1 MANVGLFNDSP
12 TSGGVNGT
20 LVSASNPIE
29 DGPLL
34 ADGAAVL
41 GEPVKLA
48 VRVLNSG
55 YYRPGSTTLTLVGAT
70 ATAWA
75 LAPDNAGAPG
85 TWEDWGDPLSIAGP
99 LENENVVFWIRPRS
113 LASEDVTT
121 TTEDVG
127 VLLQVE
133 DDVLYISGRSLAL
146 PYGVNTAV
154 GRSLAL
160 PSVVLNSVARSVA
173 LPYEV
178 QSDDVGRSLA
188 LPYTVIGEVGRSLAL
203 PYTVVGE
210 VGRSLA
216 LPYTVDAWAAGIT
229 HYTVG
234 AGPIGLCEDQHG
246 NVWVAA
252 LTASQLQ
259 RITPDGTVTT
269 FSMADAA
276 DDPRAI
282 VSDGTNLYVTHAT
295 GMTKVSGDLT
305 GTPTIARTTAMGATY
320 GVAIGSDGYLYATDS
335 STKIKKID
343 PATMAVVTAWG
354 TSGEKETAGATF
366 RYITAGDSGFLY
378 ACDRANNRVYKI
390 AVANATANANIGT
403 GPDAS
408 ADFSDIV
415 YNGTDLYLVGQGTG
429 KIYRVTLAG
438 TYTGTVIGASTSLVT
453 GIAIGADGRVYTA
466 GWDASYANIYSIAAG
481 ATPGTPTNHGAL
493 TAAANWDVLGHSNGT
508 IWVAEYGSAKVARL
522 VL

>member
-1 MANVGLFNDSP
+1 MSEIVLVTGGTTGLTD
-12 TSGGVNGT
+12 GT
-20 LVSASNPIE
+20 LVDESNRLVFTSTTPLEVHVRCIPGYWSVDQAFYVPDGSEAAIPLEVSFDDGTTWEGWVDNPVCPEIE
-29 DGPLL
+29 DVNFPVLL
-34 ADGAAVL
+34 RQTEAIVGTLDTDFRTDGSYTAIEVLSTPTLTATVGGATQVDLSWTNVSNEDGYVLQRSPNGSTGWSTIATKAANATTHSDTGLSAGTRYWYRVAAV
-41 GEPVKLA
+41 G
-48 VRVLNSG
+48 SG
-55 YYRPGSTTLTLVGAT
+55 RYSDSGWGTDDALP
-70 ATAWA
+70 
-75 LAPDNAGAPG
+75 LAP
-85 TWEDWGDPLSIAGP
+85 
-99 LENENVVFWIRPRS
+99 
-113 LASEDVTT
+113 
-121 TTEDVG
+121 
-127 VLLQVE
+127 
-133 DDVLYISGRSLAL
+133 
-146 PYGVNTAV
+146 
-154 GRSLAL
+154 
-160 PSVVLNSVARSVA
+160 
-173 LPYEV
+173 
-178 QSDDVGRSLA
+178 
-188 LPYTVIGEVGRSLAL
+188 
-203 PYTVVGE
+203 
-210 VGRSLA
+210 
-216 LPYTVDAWAAGIT
+216 GIT

-234 AGPIGLCEDQHG
+234 VNPIGLCEDQHG

-252 LTASQLQ
+252 LTASELQ
-259 RITPDGTVTT
+259 RITPGGTVTT

-276 DDPRAI
+276 DDPRVIA
-282 VSDGTNLYVTHAT
+282 SDGTNLYVTHAT

-335 STKIKKID
+335 STKVKKID

-354 TSGEKETAGATF
+354 TSGEKETSGATF

-408 ADFSDIV
+408 ADFMDIV
-415 YNGTDLYLVGQGTG
+415 YNGTDLYVVGQGAG

-466 GWDASYANIYSIAAG
+466 GYDASYKNIYSIAAG

-493 TAAANWDVLGHSNGT
+493 TAGGNWDVLGHSNGT

>member
-1 MANVGLFNDSP
+1 MALVIVTGGTTGAADGTAVSQGGAFTNPLVIVTLNTAVDAHIRCDDGYWSADQSFDVPTGFEVSFDGGSTWYDNADEPITAPEIEDVNYPIKIRQTVAAGS
-12 TSGGVNGT
+12 TSGSFVTDGT
-20 LVSASNPIE
+20 YTAI
-29 DGPLL
+29 
-34 ADGAAVL
+34 AAL
-41 GEPVKLA
+41 SMP
-48 VRVLNSG
+48 
-55 YYRPGSTTLTLVGAT
+55 TLTAT
-70 ATAWA
+70 VASGTQIDLSWTNVSNEDASPGYTIERGTDGVSYSA
-75 LAPDNAGAPG
+75 LTTKAA
-85 TWEDWGDPLSIAGP
+85 
-99 LENENVVFWIRPRS
+99 
-113 LASEDVTT
+113 DVTT
-121 TTEDVG
+121 HSDTGLTEGTRYYYRVRAEG
-127 VLLQVE
+127 
-133 DDVLYISGRSLAL
+133 SGRFSDSGWGTDDALSL
-146 PYGVNTAV
+146 T
-154 GRSLAL
+154 
-160 PSVVLNSVARSVA
+160 
-173 LPYEV
+173 
-178 QSDDVGRSLA
+178 
-188 LPYTVIGEVGRSLAL
+188 
-203 PYTVVGE
+203 
-210 VGRSLA
+210 
-216 LPYTVDAWAAGIT
+216 AGIT

-234 AGPIGLCEDQHG
+234 AGPVGLCEDQHG

-252 LTASQLQ
+252 LTASELQ
-259 RITPDGTVTT
+259 RITPGGTVTT
-269 FSMADAA
+269 FSMANAA

-305 GTPTIARTTAMGATY
+305 GTPTIARTTTMGATY

-354 TSGEKETAGATF
+354 TSGEKETSGATF

-378 ACDRANNRVYKI
+378 ACDRANNRVYKV

-408 ADFSDIV
+408 ADFMDIV
-415 YNGTDLYLVGQGTG
+415 YNGTDLYLVGQGVG

-466 GWDASYANIYSIAAG
+466 GYDASYANIYSIAAG

-493 TAAANWDVLGHSNGT
+493 TASGNWDVLGHSNGT